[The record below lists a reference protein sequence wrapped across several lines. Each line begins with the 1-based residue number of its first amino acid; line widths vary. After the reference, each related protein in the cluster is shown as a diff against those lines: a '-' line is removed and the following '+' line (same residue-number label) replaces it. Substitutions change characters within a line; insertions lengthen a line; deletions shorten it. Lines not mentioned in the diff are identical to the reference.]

1 VWVLPNQ
8 VAWCLLTLDRSD
20 YLRDDGETTLVNI
33 AFTAN
38 KR

>member
-1 VWVLPNQ
+1 VSSDIRPV
-8 VAWCLLTLDRSD
+8 D
-20 YLRDDGETTLVNI
+20 YLRDDGETTVVNI